1 MAETILSLR
10 QIAVRYGGSFA
21 LDIDSLT
28 IKSGELLALIGPNGA
43 GKSTLLRVMG
53 LLQNADAGTVEF
65 AHGRADCRTALSLR
79 RRIATVFQEPLL
91 LNESVY
97 ANAALGLRL
106 RGTKRDE
113 IDRRLRPWLERL
125 KIAHLATRP
134 ARTLSGGEAQRTSLA
149 RALVLQP
156 DLLLLDE
163 PFSALDASGREALLR
178 DFQRIVKETGV
189 ATVLVTH
196 DRNEAYALADRIAV
210 LVEGRLAQVGSKDE
224 VYSRPATEVVA
235 AIVGIE
241 NRLQGQVEAVNA
253 GACAHTNRRCFRR
266 RARKISPGRKSCVVH
281 SRGRSESSTKA
292 TRVRSAG
299 RSSRARSPR

>member
-1 MAETILSLR
+1 MRGLW
-10 QIAVRYGGSFA
+10 SFP
-21 LDIDSLT
+21 
-28 IKSGELLALIGPNGA
+28 IGVPTA
-43 GKSTLLRVMG
+43 S
-53 LLQNADAGTVEF
+53 
-65 AHGRADCRTALSLR
+65 TALSLR

-163 PFSALDASGREALLR
+163 PFSALDASGRESLLR

-253 GACAHTNRRCFRR
+253 GQARLRIGAAAVVVPGKFPLGAKVVLCI
-266 RARKISPGRKSCVVH
+266 RAEDLSLAQADAS
-281 SRGRSESSTKA
+281 
-292 TRVRSAG
+292 SAG
-299 RSSRARSPR
+299 RPQFQGTITEVITGMQQWRCVVACAGFDLIAAAMGQGCSQDAFTAGKKITVASIPPELMS